1 MSKFLKQS
9 NPIRD
14 ERLDLLERLQEQRE
28 QLLNV
33 LVPLIVSTGIRDK
46 NLQTILKQYSVL
58 KDTIISTV
66 ENVDAV
72 KQYIIRW
79 DDDEDEAVDLGLT
92 RTNFRNKKTS
102 LLRATT

>member
-9 NPIRD
+9 NHIRD

-28 QLLNV
+28 QLLIV

>member
-1 MSKFLKQS
+1 MS
-9 NPIRD
+9 
-14 ERLDLLERLQEQRE
+14 
-28 QLLNV
+28 
-33 LVPLIVSTGIRDK
+33 DK

-92 RTNFRNKKTS
+92 RTNFRNKKNVSFKSHNVKES
-102 LLRATT
+102 LDQ